1 MNPIKAYKDVMR
13 ILMTPNNG
21 VDNEAIVRELA
32 ITHPTIFL
40 KLYESSGGSIAV
52 APIPRWI
59 TEVVGLLARG
69 MKLEAIKRYRNEAG
83 TVHSF
88 YVGLKEAKDICE
100 LLQAVVTGNYFSHE
114 RSHAASLETAFMH
127 ATDLVPAIKHHDA
140 DALVVK
146 SLIRTAFYYNTNRPT
161 EG

>member
-40 KLYESSGGSIAV
+40 KLYESLGGSVAV

-69 MKLEAIKRYRNEAG
+69 MKIEAIKRYRHEAG
-83 TVHSF
+83 TAHSF

-100 LLQAVVTGNYFSHE
+100 LLQAVVTGNYFS
-114 RSHAASLETAFMH
+114 LETAFIH

>member
-40 KLYESSGGSIAV
+40 KLYESSGGSVAV

-59 TEVVGLLARG
+59 AEVVGLLARG
-69 MKLEAIKRYRNEAG
+69 MKVEAIKRYRNEAG

-88 YVGLKEAKDICE
+88 HVGLKEAKDLCE
-100 LLQAVVTGNYFSHE
+100 LAQDVIAGKYS
-114 RSHAASLETAFMH
+114 SQETAFIRAME
-127 ATDLVPAIKHHDA
+127 LVPAIKYQDA

-146 SLIRTAFYYNTNRPT
+146 FLLRCAFYYNTNRST